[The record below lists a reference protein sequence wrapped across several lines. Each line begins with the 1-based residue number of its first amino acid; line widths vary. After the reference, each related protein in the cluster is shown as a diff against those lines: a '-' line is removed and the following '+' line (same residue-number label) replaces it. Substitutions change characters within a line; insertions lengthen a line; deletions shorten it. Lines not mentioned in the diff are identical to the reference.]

1 MDSFFTKIFPW
12 TNVLRAAA
20 AHGAGAA
27 RRSKAF
33 TANVNKWAGVSVAIC
48 VHWKTANKPLHT

>member
-1 MDSFFTKIFPW
+1 MESFFTKKISPEQMFS
-12 TNVLRAAA
+12 VL
-20 AHGAGAA
+20 AHGA